1 MSADL
6 TVAQAL
12 ARMLFPERTG
22 SASAPDAVAGELLP
36 VDRWPELLP
45 AAERNKLPLLWLQ
58 PEATEWAP
66 FCGSEAF
73 RRARVRQQ
81 HECERQRREYEPV
94 RRALS
99 EAGIPGVMIKSVG
112 RAPSWPYTSDN
123 ADMLVPLAA
132 GDRARDL
139 LRSLGYVEVVNVE
152 EPRKY
157 LFRTFRGGAPLSAIH
172 LHEFV
177 GWGTGF
183 MEDAAVLAA
192 ARPAPDDTRLL
203 IPAPSDALLITLAH
217 AFYEDKAVKL
227 GDLAK
232 VLHLLAQ
239 GTLDWARCWDQARV
253 RGWEDGLATCLLL
266 WSALEQRLFAD
277 SRFPAE
283 ELERASAAAPVEW
296 DRLQQLLAADDLR
309 FPFRVPFGLSKRLY
323 YRKVRRD
330 TRLSASAKALDAT
343 RHTLAGLKRRL
354 PFRSQRPML
363 ITLSGIDG
371 SGKSAHARALVRALE
386 TCEVSVRSVWSR
398 GGSSRLTDA
407 AIALAKPLLRTGA
420 DAETP
425 AGETR
430 ASNVQRKRTWMK
442 RPLLRAGWVWLV
454 TLDLLVQYGWR
465 VAWPLWRGR
474 VVVSDRYTYDALVEL
489 AALTGS
495 SRVYDSLAGR
505 LLRALT
511 PRPRRAYL
519 LDVAPYQAL
528 ARKPD
533 ETLEF
538 LTEQAQ
544 TYRSM
549 ADRWGLRVVSTTAD
563 FNSASDPIVHGVLTE
578 YYRDWHTLIGGLFM
592 TNPKRRRAAPA
603 AGEQAGG

>member
-6 TVAQAL
+6 TVALAL
-12 ARMLFPERTG
+12 ARMLFPERRG
-22 SASAPDAVAGELLP
+22 AASTTAAVAGELLP
-36 VDRWPELLP
+36 VERWPELLA
-45 AAERNKLPLLWLQ
+45 AAERNKLPLLWFQ

-66 FCGSEAF
+66 FFASEAF
-73 RRARVRQQ
+73 RRARVHQQ
-81 HECERQRREYEPV
+81 HQCERQRREYETV
-94 RRALS
+94 RRTLS

-152 EPRKY
+152 EPCKY
-157 LFRTFRGGAPLSAIH
+157 LFRTFRGGASLSAIH

-192 ARPAPDDTRLL
+192 ARPAPDDASLL

-217 AFYEDKAVKL
+217 AFYEDKDVKL
-227 GDLAK
+227 SDLAK

-239 GTLDWARCWDQARV
+239 GPLDWARCWEQARA

-277 SRFPAE
+277 SRFPPE
-283 ELERASAAAPVEW
+283 ELERARAAAPVEW
-296 DRLQQLLAADDLR
+296 DRLQQLLAVEDLR

-330 TRLSASAKALDAT
+330 TRLSAGAKALDAT

-363 ITLSGIDG
+363 VTLSGIDG
-371 SGKSAHARALVRALE
+371 SGKSAHARALVRAFE

-398 GGSSRLTDA
+398 GGSSRLTDL
-407 AIALAKPLLRTGA
+407 AIALARPLVHV
-420 DAETP
+420 DAAKAP
-425 AGETR
+425 AGAQR
-430 ASNVQRKRTWMK
+430 ADSVQRKRAWMK
-442 RPLLRAGWVWLV
+442 RPLLRAGWAWLV
-454 TLDLLVQYGWR
+454 TLDLLAQYAWR
-465 VAWPLWRGR
+465 ITWPLVRGR
-474 VVVSDRYTYDALVEL
+474 VVVSDRYTYDALIEL

-495 SRVYDSLAGR
+495 THVCDALTSR

-511 PRPRRAYL
+511 PRPRCAYL
-519 LDVAPYQAL
+519 LDVAPQQAL

-533 ETLEF
+533 ETLDF

-544 TYRSM
+544 AYRSM
-549 ADRWGLRVVSTTAD
+549 AERWGLRVVSTDAD
-563 FNSASDPIVHGVLTE
+563 FNSASDTIVHAVLTE
-578 YYRDWHTLIGGLFM
+578 YYRDWHTLIGALFM

-603 AGEQAGG
+603 ADEQAGD